1 MRDKLTWSNLLDVL
15 LIVGIVFLAY
25 HNSDG
30 WGWLT
35 LLLFLKHA

>member
-1 MRDKLTWSNLLDVL
+1 MNDKLTWSNILDVL
-15 LIVGIVFLAY
+15 LIVGIVILAY
-25 HNSDG
+25 NNRDG